1 MNWSSFISVLV
12 FVALIVLGVLWRKT
26 KGRRGEKQV
35 AALLALLPKDRYKVI
50 NDLLIQKGGHSTQ
63 IDHVVVSVYG
73 VFVISR
79 PSTIGAGF
87 TVGKTVSIGPR
98 TSTATNTN

>member
-1 MNWSSFISVLV
+1 MSWSSLIPILA
-12 FVALIVLGVLWRKT
+12 FVALIVLSILWRRS

-35 AALLALLPKDRYKVI
+35 AALLSLLPKDRYKVI

-73 VFVISR
+73 VFVIETKYYR
-79 PSTIGAGF
+79 AGF
-87 TVGKTVSIGPR
+87 TVERTVSFGPR
-98 TSTATNTN
+98 TFMAINMN